1 MNINANELLLK
12 EKRIRFGEG
21 VGINEGNANEDNSA
35 AVVTSVPEATNPQA
49 GLNALMF
56 QGLKNVASDPELATE
71 VKFMNETTD
80 EETESE
86 TANEYVVPYQS
97 NIAFQGSKAGL
108 LKNLA
113 LAAMLGLSTT
123 AVTTSCEDREVLVVP
138 PSSTTTT
145 VTVNVDMS
153 AINAV
158 FQQMQ
163 IMWQQMVEQNKMT
176 NELLQQNNEYMK
188 QLINMYTSGQTDAKE
203 FYAQM
208 YAFMTSSTANQQIMI
223 DLLVQNGLKQD
234 EANSLIQQLI
244 SEVKSGK
251 ISAAEAW
258 QTIIEKLGSIDGK
271 LDGIFD
277 KINKIFENDVEMKVQ
292 VNAALSRIEQLV
304 KNGNAKVDIT
314 NNLLVQLNSF
324 FENNAL
330 SKEDLQKILDA
341 ISKNGDKID
350 STNEL
355 LTQIKAQDKELQ
367 AEILNYIAAVGFEM
381 NRNFGN
387 LINAVKNNTVDLSE
401 VKALLE
407 NLNNLVANDTKADK
421 ENTEVILNYLGAIG
435 FEMSSGINKI
445 LNKIGNNTEQ
455 LNAIT
460 CLLAKIQ
467 NENADFQKNILNAI
481 DKLGVEITGDLTN
494 IYNSIQ
500 NIGDATSSKNIESL
514 LNKVL
519 QKLDNMD
526 NNQQKNAKAII
537 AAIGN
542 IKIEQGGEVDL
553 SSLESMMAELIQLAN
568 KNNSLLES
576 IDGKADVINITIQT
590 AKNEILAMLD
600 KEFDK
605 NDSRYKNI
613 VNILNDIKSKGNSGA
628 YDDTELLKKLD
639 TILVLLEKID
649 NKNYDDTKLMEKLD
663 EILDAIKDHN
673 ITVDVTG
680 KVECNCN
687 CGGNHEGILG
697 DIEDILG

>member
-1 MNINANELLLK
+1 MNINANELLLN

-21 VGINEGNANEDNSA
+21 VGVNEGNISEDTSA

-71 VKFMNETTD
+71 VKFMNEAAD

-97 NIAFQGSKAGL
+97 NIAFQGSKAGT
-108 LKNLA
+108 LKKLA
-113 LAAMLGLSTT
+113 LAAMLGLSTA
-123 AVTTSCEDREVLVVP
+123 AVTTSCDDREVLVVP
-138 PSSTTTT
+138 AGTTTTT

-153 AINAV
+153 AINAM

-163 IMWQQMVEQNKMT
+163 LMWQQMVEQNKMT

-208 YAFMTSSTANQQIMI
+208 YAFMMSSTSNQQIMI
-223 DLLVQNGLKQD
+223 DLLTQNGMKQD
-234 EANSLIQQLI
+234 EANSLIQTLI
-244 SEVKSGK
+244 NEVKSGK

-258 QTIIEKLGSIDGK
+258 QTIIEKLGNIEGK
-271 LDGIFD
+271 LDEIID
-277 KINKIFENDVEMKVQ
+277 KIHKIYVNDLDMKAQ
-292 VNAALSRIEQLV
+292 VNAALSRIERLV
-304 KNGNAKVDIT
+304 KNGNIKVDLT
-314 NNLLVQLNSF
+314 NKLLVQLYSF

-330 SKEDLQKILDA
+330 SKEDLQKILEA
-341 ISKNGDKID
+341 ISENGDKID

-381 NRNFGN
+381 NRNFSN
-387 LINAVKNNTVDLSE
+387 LINAVKNNTVDLSD

-407 NLNNLVANDTKADK
+407 NLNKLVANDTKADK
-421 ENTEVILNYLGAIG
+421 ENTEAILNYLGAIG

-445 LNKIGNNTEQ
+445 LNKIGNNTVQ
-455 LNAIT
+455 LNEIT
-460 CLLAKIQ
+460 RLLAKIQ

-481 DKLGVEITGDLTN
+481 DKLGVDITGDLTN

-500 NIGDATSSKNIESL
+500 NIGDTTSSKNIESL

-519 QKLDNMD
+519 QKLDKMD

-542 IKIEQGGEVDL
+542 IKIEQSGEVDL
-553 SSLESMMAELIQLAN
+553 SSLESMMEELIQLTS

-576 IDGKADVINITIQT
+576 IDGKADVINITIQA
-590 AKNEILAMLD
+590 AKNEILAMLG

-613 VNILNDIKSKGNSGA
+613 VSILNDIKSKGNSGA

-639 TILVLLEKID
+639 TILVLLEKIG
-649 NKNYDDTKLMEKLD
+649 NKNYDDTKLMAKLD
-663 EILDAIKDHN
+663 KILDAIKDHN